1 MITIDADVQI
11 FIYHK
16 AIDMRKSIDGL
27 SLLVVEA
34 MKLDPQAKSLYLF
47 RNKASDKF
55 KAIFW
60 DTDGFVLLYKRRES
74 GRFKFPNDVATD
86 YYEIDSDLFNWLRK
100 GFDFYALK
108 QHPEL
113 KISSYY

>member
-1 MITIDADVQI
+1 MITIDSDMQV

-16 AIDMRKSIDGL
+16 EIDMRKSIDGL

-34 MKLDPQAKSLYLF
+34 MKLDPQDKCLYLF
-47 RNKASDKF
+47 RNKAGDKF

-60 DTDGFVLLYKRRES
+60 DADGFILLYKRRES
-74 GRFKFPNDVATD
+74 GRFKFPKNMDVD

-108 QHPEL
+108 KHPEL

>member
-1 MITIDADVQI
+1 
-11 FIYHK
+11 
-16 AIDMRKSIDGL
+16 MRKSIDGL
-27 SLLVVEA
+27 VVLIVEA
-34 MKLDPQAKSLYLF
+34 LGLDPQANMMVLF

-60 DTDGFVLLYKRRES
+60 DGDGFILLYKRKEK
-74 GRFKFPNDVATD
+74 GRFKFPKDLSDN
-86 YYEIDSDLFNWLRK
+86 YYEIDADLFNWLRK

-113 KISSYY
+113 KYSQYY

>member
-1 MITIDADVQI
+1 MITIDSDMQI

-34 MKLDPQAKSLYLF
+34 MKLDPQHKCLYLF

-60 DTDGFVLLYKRRES
+60 DGDGFMLLYKRRES
-74 GRFKFPNDVATD
+74 GRFKFPKDIEDD

-108 QHPEL
+108 GHLEL